1 MHSGAYNAK
10 NIDLSI
16 RITVF
21 AWFLWVSGPQ
31 ERTIWMPKGFKMAF
45 KIDQNMFWNSAL
57 ISYGALGRSSTAFL
71 RKKEPLRRQSG
82 SFRGRKV
89 EVLGAKMERLGAKTC

>member
-1 MHSGAYNAK
+1 MHSGAYNAE

-21 AWFLWVSGPQ
+21 AWFLWVSGTQ

-45 KIDQNMFWNSAL
+45 KIDQNMFWISAL
-57 ISYGALGRSSTAFL
+57 ISYGALGRSSTPFL

-82 SFRGRKV
+82 SLG
-89 EVLGAKMERLGAKTC
+89 GAKWSFWGAK